1 MKKNEVIQKLK
12 KGNFSNGVAEII
24 CDVFSSQ
31 GTSHKNQSILV
42 ILDKYGYECVNDQI
56 NEIKHW
62 FIFNSLNEF
71 VERTQ
76 MMGNIE
82 YPKISKPVS
91 KIAVGK
97 FLSIRDFISDF
108 VPKDRNG
115 KEIHV
120 GDKVRWYD
128 PENKSC
134 DLERIYTISKIGG
147 YENDDII
154 LICDRYSEVETCGY
168 EIELI
173 KE

>member
-1 MKKNEVIQKLK
+1 MKKNEVIQELK

-91 KIAVGK
+91 KIAVSC
-97 FLSIRDFISDF
+97 LSALYISTICLCQF
-108 VPKDRNG
+108 PTALLCSGLPFTVT
-115 KEIHV
+115 IICSIV
-120 GDKVRWYD
+120 WA
-128 PENKSC
+128 SC
-134 DLERIYTISKIGG
+134 
-147 YENDDII
+147 
-154 LICDRYSEVETCGY
+154 
-168 EIELI
+168 
-173 KE
+173 